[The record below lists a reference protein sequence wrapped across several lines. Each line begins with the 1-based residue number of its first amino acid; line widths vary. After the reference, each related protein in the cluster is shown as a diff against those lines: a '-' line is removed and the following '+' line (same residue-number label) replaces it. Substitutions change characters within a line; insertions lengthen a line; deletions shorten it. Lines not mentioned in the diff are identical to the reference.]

1 MLRSATNDILEN
13 ELALP
18 EMNKDLQK
26 ALSLIQNSLWF
37 KFKKKLLWGVDQ
49 DLSKKFN
56 DLSPKKIGLLKPTTA
71 WQKKGRRKA
80 LLHTWQS
87 LFFPLCTRLRFSD
100 AKQLKRLFPFPRL
113 RSFSKRMMLSPVK
126 VLSSKSAEARSVFW
140 PFCHLDGKS
149 LAFDKRRPI
158 CLSHSWPSWCPS
170 NAHSRRTQGRC
181 V

>member
-1 MLRSATNDILEN
+1 MVQIQKEITLGSGPRSLEKIQWLVTKKN
-13 ELALP
+13 RPSQTDDNLA
-18 EMNKDLQK
+18 
-26 ALSLIQNSLWF
+26 
-37 KFKKKLLWGVDQ
+37 
-49 DLSKKFN
+49 
-56 DLSPKKIGLLKPTTA
+56 
-71 WQKKGRRKA
+71 KKGRRKA